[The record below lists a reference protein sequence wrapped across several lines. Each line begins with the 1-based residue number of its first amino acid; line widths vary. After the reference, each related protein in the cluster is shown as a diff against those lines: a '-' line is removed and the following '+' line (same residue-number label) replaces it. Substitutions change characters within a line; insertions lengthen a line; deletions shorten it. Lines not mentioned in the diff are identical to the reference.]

1 MRVGLCIR
9 NYEHHFR
16 KLMKTLSWIADKCQ
30 QLLCLLP
37 NRPLFQAGCATAHL
51 GICRSWKLPS
61 GKGAEEVVQ
70 LWLEVFQNQPGRLA
84 EVWGKMAAPHQKKDP

>member
-1 MRVGLCIR
+1 MDSRCR
-9 NYEHHFR
+9 
-16 KLMKTLSWIADKCQ
+16 
-30 QLLCLLP
+30 QLLRLLP

-70 LWLEVFQNQPGRLA
+70 LWLEVFQ
-84 EVWGKMAAPHQKKDP
+84 H